1 MHLFKPIL
9 LIGRF
14 LVDLIQLY
22 LLILLERMNPANSR
36 YVLERSMKAIVKM
49 LVPSC
54 LEDCEALNMLS
65 EGLVADN
72 AIHMRASP
80 VVINLEI
87 VGVTL
92 V

>member
-1 MHLFKPIL
+1 
-9 LIGRF
+9 
-14 LVDLIQLY
+14 
-22 LLILLERMNPANSR
+22 
-36 YVLERSMKAIVKM
+36 
-49 LVPSC
+49 
-54 LEDCEALNMLS
+54 MLS